1 MNEKQTTFFPDIIT
15 QHPEADIPVDGVISR
30 LIQAGQQQ
38 FIFMEFDQDVEVPDH
53 SHNAQWGVVLDGQME
68 LTIDGQIKTLT
79 KGDSY
84 YIDKDVIHSAKIKK
98 GYKDLTLFD
107 QTDRYKENK

>member
-1 MNEKQTTFFPDIIT
+1 MKSKEGKFPKIIDL
-15 QHPEADIPVDGVISR
+15 HPQAEIPLEGVESR
-30 LIQAGQQQ
+30 LIQAGNQQ
-38 FIFMEFDQDVEVPDH
+38 FIFMEFDEDAEVPTH

-68 LTIDGQIKTLT
+68 LTIDGEVLNLK

-84 YIDKDVIHSAKIKK
+84 FIGKDVPHSAKIYK

-107 QTDRYKENK
+107 QVDRYKILK